1 MHQRYTVH
9 MLYLCFHHMHT
20 TAFHSVCPHHDSVLL
35 AACVEALPQV
45 RGRALAL
52 SLSPAQLLLKLL
64 GLGYLLP
71 QGRTLIAHSAAQQ
84 AGHLRCVTQQGRVNT
99 QSHSSLTSLYSNLSS
114 YILHQCSSISVLSM
128 DPQGTEAFMPTQC
141 YEKNSIPLNY
151 KSFNP

>member
-1 MHQRYTVH
+1 MH

-20 TAFHSVCPHHDSVLL
+20 TAFHSVCPHHDAVLL

-84 AGHLRCVTQQGRVNT
+84 AGHLRCVTQRGRVNT
-99 QSHSSLTSLYSNLSS
+99 QSHSV
-114 YILHQCSSISVLSM
+114 YIQILVHTSISVPPSW
-128 DPQGTEAFMPTQC
+128 
-141 YEKNSIPLNY
+141 S
-151 KSFNP
+151 